1 MDLKNVGRLCALFVC
16 VLLGASGCAS
26 KPSWQTKYDRA
37 MNDARAKED
46 SEKYQKAKKSYL
58 QATEINPT
66 RAEPW
71 VHLAAIEFSH
81 GNYGEAIVMAGE
93 ALEREPSNRRS
104 KEEAEAILV
113 ASGLRATISGL
124 ERLHNGSKL
133 QGSTKDDARE
143 LAEKMRAVLGEDVV
157 TFEVKVPQPK
167 KSPAPR
173 RTVTNSKKA
182 AAKPKGAPSQDKA
195 EATTNYSN
203 PFEFLPQN

>member
-16 VLLGASGCAS
+16 VLLGASGCAN

-58 QATEINPT
+58 KATEINPT

-71 VHLAAIEFSH
+71 VHLATIEFFH

-93 ALEREPSNRRS
+93 ALDREPSNRRS

-124 ERLHNGSKL
+124 ERLHNGSRL

-157 TFEVKVPQPK
+157 TFEVKAPQPK
-167 KSPAPR
+167 KSPAAR
-173 RTVTNSKKA
+173 RAVTNPKKA
-182 AAKPKGAPSQDKA
+182 AAKPKGAPSQEGA
-195 EATTNYSN
+195 TNYSN